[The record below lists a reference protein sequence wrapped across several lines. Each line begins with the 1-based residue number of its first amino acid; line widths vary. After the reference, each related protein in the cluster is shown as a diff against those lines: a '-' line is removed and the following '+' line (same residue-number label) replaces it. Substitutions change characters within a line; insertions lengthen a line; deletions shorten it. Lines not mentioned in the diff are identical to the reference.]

1 MKKLLLTLI
10 MSIMSFASTL
20 PTNSVVK
27 VFISAS
33 SSNYLH
39 PWQSPNIFNY
49 MGSGAI
55 IEGNKI
61 ITTAHLISDTN
72 LIEIQKEN
80 DSKKY
85 EATIK
90 YISHQAD
97 LALLEVKDKSFFENT
112 KPLSINQTVNP
123 KDEITVLAYP
133 FGRDTILTTKGF
145 VSKVEYV
152 NYIWSKKNLPA
163 IQIDVTTN
171 STNSGGAVVD
181 TKGNLVGIPMMKLKD
196 STNVAYIIPSV
207 IINTFLEDVKDGKV
221 DGFFTTSTLINY
233 IENENMKKYYGLENG
248 NGVLVTSLDFNEKNL
263 KINDVIL
270 SINGKNIANNGTI
283 ETTLGKINFNFE
295 FHIKQ
300 IGEKVKLKVLRDKQ
314 IIDVDYLIK
323 NETSLINTEYS
334 QEARY
339 VIFGGLV
346 FTPLT
351 NNYLAEIKNEAS
363 TIDML
368 FFNQKQKE
376 YNLTE
381 PIIWMET
388 IFSHKVN
395 KGYSSGFY
403 ILESVNDIKVKNF
416 KHLVEILDT
425 TTSEYLV
432 FSFLQNKKVILNTKE
447 ARENFK
453 DIERI
458 YGLKSDRQ
466 VY

>member
-1 MKKLLLTLI
+1 MKKLILTLI

-61 ITTAHLISDTN
+61 ITAAHLVSDTN
-72 LIEIQKEN
+72 LVEVQKEN

-85 EATIK
+85 EAIVK

-97 LALLEVKDKSFFENT
+97 LALLEVKDKSFFDNT
-112 KPLSINQTVNP
+112 KPLTINQIVNS

-133 FGRDTILTTKGF
+133 FGSDTISTTKGF

-163 IQIDVTTN
+163 IQINVTTN

-181 TKGNLVGIPMMKLKD
+181 AKGNLVGIPMMKLKD
-196 STNVAYIIPSV
+196 SNNVAYIIPSV
-207 IINTFLEDVKDGKV
+207 IINTFLEDVKDEKV

-233 IENENMKKYYGLENG
+233 IENENMKKYYSLENG
-248 NGVLVTSLDFNEKNL
+248 NGILVTSLDFNERNL

-270 SINGKNIANNGTI
+270 SINGKNIANNGII
-283 ETTLGKINFNFE
+283 ETTFGKINFNFE

-323 NETSLINTEYS
+323 NETPLINTEYS

-363 TIDML
+363 AIDML

-425 TTSEYLV
+425 TTTEYIV

-447 ARENFK
+447 ARESFK
-453 DIERI
+453 DIQKI
-458 YGLKSDRQ
+458 YGLKSDRK

>member
-1 MKKLLLTLI
+1 
-10 MSIMSFASTL
+10 
-20 PTNSVVK
+20 
-27 VFISAS
+27 
-33 SSNYLH
+33 
-39 PWQSPNIFNY
+39 
-49 MGSGAI
+49 
-55 IEGNKI
+55 
-61 ITTAHLISDTN
+61 
-72 LIEIQKEN
+72 
-80 DSKKY
+80 
-85 EATIK
+85 
-90 YISHQAD
+90 
-97 LALLEVKDKSFFENT
+97 
-112 KPLSINQTVNP
+112 
-123 KDEITVLAYP
+123 
-133 FGRDTILTTKGF
+133 
-145 VSKVEYV
+145 
-152 NYIWSKKNLPA
+152 
-163 IQIDVTTN
+163 
-171 STNSGGAVVD
+171 
-181 TKGNLVGIPMMKLKD
+181 MKLKD

-233 IENENMKKYYGLENG
+233 IENENMKKYYSLENG
-248 NGVLVTSLDFNEKNL
+248 NGILVTSLDFNERNL

-270 SINGKNIANNGTI
+270 SINGKNIANNGII
-283 ETTLGKINFNFE
+283 ETTFGKINFNFE

-323 NETSLINTEYS
+323 NETPLINTEYS

-363 TIDML
+363 AIDML

-425 TTSEYLV
+425 TTSEYIV

-447 ARENFK
+447 AIESFK
-453 DIERI
+453 DIQKN
-458 YGLKSDRQ
+458 YGLKSDRK